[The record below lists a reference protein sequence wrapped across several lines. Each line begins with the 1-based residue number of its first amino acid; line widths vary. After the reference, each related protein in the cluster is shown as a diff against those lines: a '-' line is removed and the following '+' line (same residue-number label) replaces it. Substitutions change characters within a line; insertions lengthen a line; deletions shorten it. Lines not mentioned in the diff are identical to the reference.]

1 MASAVNVCKSCFISK
16 SLNESLG
23 VYSSR
28 FKKKGMSFKSSPLAN
43 ANFGLIYDETK
54 KKNSNSNSVI
64 LVRLMDEN
72 IM

>member
-1 MASAVNVCKSCFISK
+1 
-16 SLNESLG
+16 
-23 VYSSR
+23 
-28 FKKKGMSFKSSPLAN
+28 MSFKSSPLAN

-54 KKNSNSNSVI
+54 KKKNSNSNSVI

>member
-1 MASAVNVCKSCFISK
+1 
-16 SLNESLG
+16 
-23 VYSSR
+23 
-28 FKKKGMSFKSSPLAN
+28 MSFKSSPLAN

-54 KKNSNSNSVI
+54 KNSNSNSVI